1 MSDTKGQEGEPP
13 FELWSSLMLYLVR
26 TLRACNVQYWVDGF
40 RVMQPS
46 VDWLDWFVACVV
58 WTYLTIF
65 WMRGGEASVPKI
77 SLQEAQLQ
85 RIGHKRQAAL
95 LLQLHTYY
103 GRCWKTFSVPNA
115 CVVGKKWNNEM
126 QCRWSGSGII
136 SGSGYVGRFF
146 VVGSLCIPPGCLP
159 PELHHCQPELH
170 HVGKLLISLGYIISN
185 CQ

>member
-1 MSDTKGQEGEPP
+1 MFDTKGQEGEPP

-126 QCRWSGSGII
+126 QCRWSGSG
-136 SGSGYVGRFF
+136 SGCREIFCSRE
-146 VVGSLCIPPGCLP
+146 SLHTSRMFATRASSLP
-159 PELHHCQPELH
+159 TRASSCR
-170 HVGKLLISLGYIISN
+170 
-185 CQ
+185 